1 MAETPSPQQS
11 AKTEP
16 EERPVFQ
23 LLASVTDMLNYKQV
37 SIEQLERLVKSY
49 YGGEIQP
56 SKQVEVFLT
65 IMVVPNVGAFPTV
78 GILVESDRDF
88 LKFLE
93 LRKRYN
99 VKLSM
104 FRRIPNRPVMPVGKC
119 ADIDVR
125 TAEGNLKP
133 FTHNIAFNKQG
144 EYYAIGEIIDGEFEP
159 HIMVKCIKVQ
169 RQTVTNE

>member
-1 MAETPSPQQS
+1 MASQAQTPTQS
-11 AKTEP
+11 KPEP
-16 EERPVFQ
+16 GERPVFQ

-78 GILVESDRDF
+78 GVLVQSDRDF

-93 LRKRYN
+93 LRRRYN
-99 VKLSM
+99 EKISM
-104 FRRIPNRPVMPVGKC
+104 FRRIPNRPVMPIGRC
-119 ADIDVR
+119 ASIDVR

-133 FTHNIAFNKQG
+133 FTHNIAFSKQG

-159 HIMVKCIKVQ
+159 HIMVKCIKAQ